1 MEYKEIQELRS
12 HRDNLLLSVTHTKIM
27 LTEGCMNFIDREMKL
42 HGEYDGTMWK
52 IKVRKKN
59 QFIYNETLIVEI
71 RYKSNGIIILVSDN
85 TMEFNVTSRDL
96 DDMEMACIVNVIY
109 KEFKNK

>member
-12 HRDNLLLSVTHTKIM
+12 HRDNLLISVAHTKIM

-52 IKVRKKN
+52 IKVRKKKLWSLMLR
-59 QFIYNETLIVEI
+59 QEI
-71 RYKSNGIIILVSDN
+71 WMIWKWLV
-85 TMEFNVTSRDL
+85 L
-96 DDMEMACIVNVIY
+96 
-109 KEFKNK
+109 